1 MLEEEGS
8 DALREALCC
17 KPECTGCVGVKYK
30 L

>member
-8 DALREALCC
+8 DALREALCRG
-17 KPECTGCVGVKYK
+17 PECTGCVGIKYK